1 MLGETVYLI
10 TDPEQ
15 LPRLV
20 IARIQTLNGG
30 VVWELSSGTETSR
43 HYSKE
48 MSKQKNELL
57 RLTQVVN

>member
-1 MLGETVYLI
+1 MVYLI

-20 IARIQTLNGG
+20 TAKIQALNGG
-30 VVWELSSGTETSR
+30 VIWELSSGTETSR
-43 HYSKE
+43 HYTKE
-48 MSKQKNELL
+48 ISKQKNELL